1 MQNENFDPS
10 NGKDQRSSTS
20 LSQGLWMLTE
30 HHQGTR
36 GLWKPVSGP
45 ARARSPTHAASY
57 SLGWEQW
64 PRADAAKVLLVV
76 DESRRGEIISL
87 TWATI
92 IATPA
97 SLWHTWR
104 QMSDGP
110 SVVLCAPSSLI
121 LGTPAL
127 SDHLHGRAAHP
138 KTTAGRWRNRLPVQ
152 LSVIF

>member
-1 MQNENFDPS
+1 MKILTPVTEKTEIIYLPVSGALNAHRTPS
-10 NGKDQRSSTS
+10 
-20 LSQGLWMLTE
+20 
-30 HHQGTR
+30 GTR

-57 SLGWEQW
+57 SLGWEQR

-76 DESRRGEIISL
+76 DESSRGEIISL

-121 LGTPAL
+121 LGT
-127 SDHLHGRAAHP
+127 
-138 KTTAGRWRNRLPVQ
+138 Q
-152 LSVIF
+152 LSLITSRVGQHVLKPQQEDDVTDFQFS